1 MMGTGRIHMY
11 YGDGKGKTTAA
22 VGQAVRAAGAGLQVL
37 FFQFLKD
44 NSSNERKILESVL
57 VITCLQGT
65 TMVMVS
71 IENDVATIA
80 HIGDSR

>member
-22 VGQAVRAAGAGLQVL
+22 VGQAVRAAGYGLQVL

-44 NSSNERKILESVL
+44 NSSNERIWKQYRGSPVFRG
-57 VITCLQGT
+57 VI
-65 TMVMVS
+65 
-71 IENDVATIA
+71 
-80 HIGDSR
+80 R